1 MHIVFVRALTWVW
14 SRATPKGHTVSGGI
28 TTPALVVVV
37 TLMHTVGGD
46 RGQTCRRGGGV
57 RARVHA
63 RARACVGVCCARAG
77 ACDNVGLSS
86 R

>member
-37 TLMHTVGGD
+37 THSCTRLGVTGGRLAD
-46 RGQTCRRGGGV
+46 PAACVRVCMRA
-57 RARVHA
+57 RARVWVCVA
-63 RARACVGVCCARAG
+63 RVPVRVTT
-77 ACDNVGLSS
+77 
-86 R
+86 